1 MPVAQEQIE
10 AARRALLVWYAGN
23 GVVLPWRSEPTP
35 YAVLVSEIMLQQTTR
50 ERVLRR
56 FGPFMTRFPTL
67 EALAAA
73 SPGAV
78 IRAWEGLG
86 YNRRAL
92 RLHAIARAA
101 VAAGGLPAD
110 VEQLRSLPG
119 IGPYTAGAIA
129 CFAFGLPIAFVDTN
143 IRRVLARLFLGVDGD
158 AAPAKLIEAL
168 ARMALPQEESFAWN
182 SALMDL
188 GALICRSRAPRCE
201 VCPVAVHCAHR
212 TATNGDDGLDAVTDA
227 ASPAA
232 LVGDAHA
239 DPRMRRVAE
248 QQAAYR
254 AARPARTPVRWEE
267 SDRYLRGRI
276 VQALRAAAADQP
288 LSVAELAAKATGHV
302 LPLLP
307 EEMERVSRL
316 TDALIA
322 EGLVERIDGAE
333 PRYRLPE

>member
-1 MPVAQEQIE
+1 M
-10 AARRALLVWYAGN
+10 RRALLAWYAGN

-56 FGPFMTRFPTL
+56 FGPFMARFPTL

-143 IRRVLARLFLGVDGD
+143 IRRVLARLFLGVDS
-158 AAPAKLIEAL
+158 ARVPAKQIEAV
-168 ARMALPQEESFAWN
+168 AREVLPQESAFAWN

-188 GALICRSRAPRCE
+188 GALVCRAHAPRCE
-201 VCPVAVHCAHR
+201 LCPVAAHCAYR
-212 TATNGDDGLDAVTDA
+212 LATDGVDGADAVADSAILPLATGLDSSAT
-227 ASPAA
+227 
-232 LVGDAHA
+232 
-239 DPRMRRVAE
+239 PRARRVGERRAL
-248 QQAAYR
+248 YR
-254 AARPARTPVRWEE
+254 ADRQMRTPVRWEE
-267 SDRYLRGRI
+267 SDRYVRGRV
-276 VQALRAAAADQP
+276 VQVLRAASPDRP
-288 LSVAELAAKATGHV
+288 LSVAELAAKATGHA

-307 EEMERVSRL
+307 EEVERVSRL
-316 TDALIA
+316 TDALVA
-322 EGLVERIDGAE
+322 EGLVERVGDAE